1 MSKSEKEALR
11 NYLLGQSIGLDEAAE
26 FLLQRA
32 SVIFKDGNRD
42 DEARL
47 LRNLANEIQIKADAR
62 YKHPNLFGGP
72 SGNK

>member
-1 MSKSEKEALR
+1 MNQLDK

-32 SVIFKDGNRD
+32 SVIFKNGHCDK
-42 DEARL
+42 EAML

-62 YKHPNLFGGP
+62 YKHPDQHPG
-72 SGNK
+72 